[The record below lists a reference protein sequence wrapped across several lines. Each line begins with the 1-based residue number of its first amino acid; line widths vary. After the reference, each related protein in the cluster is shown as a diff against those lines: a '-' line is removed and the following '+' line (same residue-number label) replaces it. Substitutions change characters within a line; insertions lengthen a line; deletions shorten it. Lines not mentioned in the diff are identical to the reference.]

1 MDQPIELPAWF
12 RRLRQS
18 EVVDPVLQDP
28 RSVGGT
34 RLGVNSDIAFQEV
47 IGGGQA
53 DFDQRWHNPKGHD
66 LAPDDRVLLYAFFNQ
81 PGHLQELIAACR
93 QLFKDSEIEAPI
105 VVDLGCG
112 PFTGGFA
119 IASILGQDPQV
130 DYIGVDRS
138 SAMRRLGER
147 LASAG
152 ERMHGMPRIQRRWAK
167 DIASIDWDRAPG
179 WRPVIVIASYLLA
192 SPTLDAPKLVTEL
205 DKLLTR
211 LSRGSVALLY
221 TNATR
226 ADANKGFLD
235 FSGALRSAGF
245 TVVVEPVDG
254 AITIHRPDGAR
265 LRKLRY
271 ALFHRK
277 QQKTLS
283 LGGN

>member
-1 MDQPIELPAWF
+1 MDQPTELPAWF
-12 RRLRQS
+12 QRLRQS
-18 EVVDPVLQDP
+18 EVVDPVLKDP

-53 DFDQRWHNPKGHD
+53 DFDQRWHNSKGHV

-81 PGHLQELIAACR
+81 PGHLEELIVACR
-93 QLFKDSEIEAPI
+93 QLFRNSAIKAPI

-119 IASILGQDPQV
+119 IASMLGQDPQV

-152 ERMHGMPRIQRRWAK
+152 ERRHGMPRIQRRWAK

-179 WRPVIVIASYLLA
+179 WRPVIVIVSYLLA
-192 SPTLDAPKLVTEL
+192 SPTLDAAALVAEL
-205 DKLLTR
+205 DGLLTR
-211 LSRGSVALLY
+211 LGRGPVTILY
-221 TNATR
+221 TNAIGTNANRRFPDFR
-226 ADANKGFLD
+226 A
-235 FSGALRSAGF
+235 ALHDAGF
-245 TVVVEPVDG
+245 VTVTEATGVFE
-254 AITIHRPDGAR
+254 TRR
-265 LRKLRY
+265 RKSRSLRY
-271 ALFHRK
+271 ALLQRK
-277 QQKTLS
+277 RQNTLQ
-283 LGGN
+283 LG

>member
-1 MDQPIELPAWF
+1 MDHPIELPAWF

-53 DFDQRWHNPKGHD
+53 DFDQRWHNPTGHD

-81 PGHLQELIAACR
+81 RGHLQELIVACR
-93 QLFKDSEIEAPI
+93 QLFKDSAIEAPI

-152 ERMHGMPRIQRRWAK
+152 EKRYGMPPIRRLWAE
-167 DIASIDWDRAPG
+167 DISSIAWHRPLG

-192 SPTLDAPKLVTEL
+192 SPTLDATVLVAEL
-205 DKLLTR
+205 DELLTR
-211 LSRGSVALLY
+211 LGRGPVTILY
-221 TNATR
+221 TNAIGTTANRRFPDFR
-226 ADANKGFLD
+226 A
-235 FSGALRSAGF
+235 ALHDAGF
-245 TVVVEPVDG
+245 VTVTEATGVIE
-254 AITIHRPDGAR
+254 TQR
-265 LRKLRY
+265 RKSRSLRY
-271 ALFHRK
+271 ALLQRK
-277 QQKTLS
+277 RQNTLQ
-283 LGGN
+283 LG